1 MKNFMRTA
9 TRLSAQLGVLCAFL
23 FVSPLLA
30 QEQKVLEPEFDANG
44 NPIPVTIDI
53 EYDDRNRPVG
63 LPAVEPQYNDEEG
76 DPAYYYVINGNPPG
90 EPPDYEGMELKDVL
104 YFVDPKAKTVEE
116 REPIS
121 GWMDFAT
128 YDGWRRYHESCHV
141 CHGPDGMG
149 STYAPA
155 ITESMKTMNWEYFA
169 NVVINGRGRAE
180 GAAAGNVM
188 PAFGED
194 GNVAPYVEDLYRY
207 LKMRA
212 DGKVRR
218 GVRMPRLPKYK
229 EPS

>member
-1 MKNFMRTA
+1 MNSFTKTA
-9 TRLSAQLGVLCAFL
+9 TQLSALGALF

-30 QEQKVLEPEFDANG
+30 QGQNVLEPKFDANG
-44 NPIPVTIDI
+44 NPIPVTI
-53 EYDDRNRPVG
+53 EVKYDDRNRPI
-63 LPAVEPQYNDEEG
+63 LPAVEAQYNDEEG
-76 DPAYYYVINGNPPG
+76 DPAYYYVIHGNPP
-90 EPPDYEGMELKDVL
+90 DYDDMQLKDVL

-116 REPIS
+116 REPIAA
-121 GWMDFAT
+121 WMDFAT
-128 YDGWRRYHESCHV
+128 YNGWRRYHEACHV

-155 ITESMKTMNWEYFA
+155 ITESMQTMSWEDFA

-188 PAFGED
+188 PAFGTD
-194 GNVAPYVEDLYRY
+194 MNVAPYVEDLYRY

-218 GVRMPRLPKYK
+218 GTRMPRLPKYK

>member
-1 MKNFMRTA
+1 MMKNFMRTA
-9 TRLSAQLGVLCAFL
+9 TRLSSLCAFL

-30 QEQKVLEPEFDANG
+30 QGQNVLEPEFDAKG

-53 EYDDRNRPVG
+53 EYDDKNRPI
-63 LPAVEPQYNDEEG
+63 LPAVEAQYNDEEG
-76 DPAYYYVINGNPPG
+76 DPTYYYVISKNPA
-90 EPPDYEGMELKDVL
+90 DFDDLQLKDVL
-104 YFVDPKAKTVEE
+104 YFANPKAKDPRD
-116 REPIS
+116 REPIVA
-121 GWMDFAT
+121 WMDFAT
-128 YDGWRRYHESCHV
+128 YNGWRRYHEACHV

-212 DGKVRR
+212 DGKARR
-218 GVRMPRLPKYK
+218 GTRIPRLPKYK